1 MKTAQERIT
10 VTKVKSAHLETI
22 TTNLAEFN
30 LGEAVF
36 VHKGTSGMMQ
46 DNSCAREQNIPAEI
60 QQERLQVRQKGIK

>member
-1 MKTAQERIT
+1 MKTTTERVT

-36 VHKGTSGMMQ
+36 VHKGSNLLSQ
-46 DNSCAREQNIPAEI
+46 DSSSA
-60 QQERLQVRQKGIK
+60 QEPSIRAVTLQESPQEKENQTN

>member
-36 VHKGTSGMMQ
+36 VHKGTSDIIQ
-46 DNSCAREQNIPAEI
+46 DNSYVQEQSIPAEI
-60 QQERLQVRQKGIK
+60 QQETLRVKQKETK

>member
-36 VHKGTSGMMQ
+36 VHKGSAGFTQ
-46 DNSCAREQNIPAEI
+46 DSLCAQEPSIRVEIP
-60 QQERLQVRQKGIK
+60 QEKPQEKQKLTK